1 MSEQTIKILIVD
13 DNERTR
19 DKLIEQLRFDG
30 MTVVGE
36 SNYGAAAYTW
46 AEQLDVDV
54 VMVSIEEPMARAL
67 RTAES
72 LAVGARSWPVL
83 GVTTQTDRETMRK
96 AMLAGVRDHL
106 VLPVSDEELHQ
117 TILNIHR
124 VEQSRRT
131 AVAQGQTAGR
141 VGTIVAIVGVKGGI
155 GKSTVSTNTAIA
167 LAEQSNQQIAL
178 CDLDLQFGDD
188 AVMLDVLPSR
198 TIEDAAAEL
207 NWSNPQLIQGYLTDH
222 GSRVKL
228 LAAPATPEGAET
240 LSEDQVGKVLET
252 LAATHDYVVVDTSAQ
267 IDAISMRAMDLA
279 TIVLLVVIPEVP
291 CVRRTKAAL
300 ALMQEWG
307 YSRDK
312 VKLVVNRARKKG
324 EVSIDEIE
332 KVLQYPVY
340 AQIPEDPKAVKGISI
355 GAPVVLSAPKSEAGK
370 AFSDLGRALIGAP
383 VVSKRRSLLKRK
395 AAEPARPAVA
405 PAPAPY
411 VQPWAT
417 ASNGKAAELPKPRQ
431 NSPATSTNGEHDEFD
446 AAQTAGST
454 NNLAPF
460 ELQLESRTNGHA
472 KDLVY
477 DLTQRSPY
485 RDEAVD

>member
-13 DNERTR
+13 DNEKAR

-36 SNYGAAAYTW
+36 SGYGAAAYTW
-46 AEQLDVDV
+46 AEQLDIDV
-54 VMVSIEEPMARAL
+54 VIVSIEEPMARAL
-67 RTAES
+67 RTVES
-72 LAVGARSWPVL
+72 LAVGTRSWPVL
-83 GVTTQTDRETMRK
+83 GVSTQTDRETMRK
-96 AMLAGVRDHL
+96 AVLAGVRDHL

-124 VEQSRRT
+124 VDQSRRT
-131 AVAQGQTAGR
+131 AVEQGQTAGR
-141 VGTIVAIVGVKGGI
+141 VGTIVAVVGVKGGI

-167 LAEQSNQQIAL
+167 LAEQSKQQIAL
-178 CDLDLQFGDD
+178 ADLDLQFGDD
-188 AVMLDVLPSR
+188 AVMLDIVPTR
-198 TIEDAAAEL
+198 TIEDVAAEL
-207 NWSNPQLIQGYLTDH
+207 NWSNPQLIQSYLTDH
-222 GSRVKL
+222 GSRIKL

-240 LSEDQVGKVLET
+240 ISEDQVGKVLET

-307 YSRDK
+307 YSTDK
-312 VKLVVNRARKKG
+312 VKLVVNRARKKS

-370 AFSDLGRALIGAP
+370 AFTNLGRSLIGAP
-383 VVSKRRSLLKRK
+383 QTRKRRSPFGRK
-395 AAEPARPAVA
+395 GAEPARPVIS
-405 PAPAPY
+405 PAPY
-411 VQPWAT
+411 MQPRPYAPASVAADQPNSHQSWPAGT
-417 ASNGKAAELPKPRQ
+417 ANGGHDGYESARASSSLDHLAVTTVGK
-431 NSPATSTNGEHDEFD
+431 TNG
-446 AAQTAGST
+446 A
-454 NNLAPF
+454 
-460 ELQLESRTNGHA
+460 TNGHA
-472 KDLVY
+472 KDPVF
-477 DLTQRSPY
+477 DVPHQSPF
-485 RDEAVD
+485 RGEAAD